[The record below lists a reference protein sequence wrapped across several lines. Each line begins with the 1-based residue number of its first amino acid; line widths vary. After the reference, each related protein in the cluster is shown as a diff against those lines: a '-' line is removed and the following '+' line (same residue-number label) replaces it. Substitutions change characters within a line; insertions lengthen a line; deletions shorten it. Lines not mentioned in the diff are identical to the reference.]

1 MCSGN
6 EGQAKIMA
14 TNMPRKDPGRSRRSG
29 RVWKRRLQGGKVQE
43 SHGERSIKEPSC
55 PCDISVGLILLVSE
69 VSVAAVIGLIRCCI
83 AVFLPAVQIFVAP
96 GPVPWAHLATSF
108 SWGGGEPAEQPVQ
121 PCPVLQPSCPVRSQ
135 PSSCYDVPSLPAQLH
150 TLPPLPC

>member
-43 SHGERSIKEPSC
+43 SHGERAIKEPSC
-55 PCDISVGLILLVSE
+55 PRDISVVLILLVSE
-69 VSVAAVIGLIRCCI
+69 VSVAAVIGLTRCCI
-83 AVFLPAVQIFVAP
+83 AVLPAV
-96 GPVPWAHLATSF
+96 
-108 SWGGGEPAEQPVQ
+108 
-121 PCPVLQPSCPVRSQ
+121 
-135 PSSCYDVPSLPAQLH
+135 
-150 TLPPLPC
+150 